1 MDSSLL
7 NFWKVSHFQAI
18 FKLVSF
24 IHYAIMMTKME
35 LKGSDPRMWFKA
47 LNIEVLTGFL
57 RSGQPYFVQG
67 P

>member
-24 IHYAIMMTKME
+24 IHYGIMMTKME
-35 LKGSDPRMWFKA
+35 LKGSDPSMWFKA
-47 LNIEVLTGFL
+47 LNIEVLTGF
-57 RSGQPYFVQG
+57 
-67 P
+67 